1 MDNNLTSKTMSG
13 IVWKFAERIGYQL
26 VTAIVSIV
34 LARILMPEDYGIIA
48 IVTIFITLCDVFI
61 SNGFGNALIQKVNA
75 DEVDFSSVFYISLL
89 FSFVL
94 YILLFFVAPLI
105 AEFYNN
111 TLITIVLRIMG
122 LRLPIAAVYS
132 VQQAYVTR
140 KMQFRKFFVAT
151 LIGTLISGGVG
162 IGMAYGRLG
171 IWALVGQN
179 MSNMLVNMIVLFF
192 VVKWKPK
199 LIFSFRKV
207 KGLLSYGWKLMVSGL
222 LDTGYNEL
230 RGLVIGKFYTSSD
243 LAYYDQGKKYPSLIA
258 SNLNSSMNSVLLSA
272 MSKRQDDREKVKQAT
287 RKSIRLSAYLLMP
300 CMIGLACVAE
310 QFVHVIL
317 TDKWLPAVPFIQIM
331 CVVYAFY
338 PIHTANLTA
347 IQAMGRSDLFLLL
360 EVIKKVVG
368 IAGLI
373 ISMWFGVIWIAAT
386 LMITTVI
393 SSFINAFPNKKL
405 LNYGYLEQIKDIFP
419 AISISILMGIPI
431 YLMNYLPINSI
442 IILVLQVVIG
452 ILLYVLF
459 SVLFKIESF
468 HFLWGYIKVIFNKK
482 RKTKKIETIEYKDN
496 IEVISSKS
504 SNISYEQLLT
514 FLNKVDK
521 DFPTS
526 LSDKVNLEEYALKL
540 QTFATIFVEKYDDKI
555 VSLLAGYTK
564 NLENNIAYI
573 TVCATL
579 PEYRGKGLAKE
590 LFKQMFEYCQECG
603 ISAVHLYTSNKIA
616 EKMYRDL
623 GFVNYII
630 PDEPRPE
637 DVHLIYYFN

>member
-1 MDNNLTSKTMSG
+1 MNSNLTNKTMSG

-26 VTAIVSIV
+26 VTAIVSII

-94 YILLFFVAPLI
+94 YILLYFVAPLV
-105 AEFYNN
+105 AQFYNN

-140 KMQFRKFFVAT
+140 KMQFRKFFIAT

-162 IGMAYGRLG
+162 IGMAYSGLG
-171 IWALVGQN
+171 IWSLVGQN

-192 VVKWKPK
+192 VVEWRPK
-199 LIFSFRKV
+199 FVFSFKKV

-230 RGLVIGKFYTSSD
+230 RGLVIGKLYSSSD
-243 LAYYDQGKKYPSLIA
+243 LAYYDQGKKYPSLVA

-272 MSKRQDDREKVKQAT
+272 MSKRQDDREKIKQAT

-300 CMIGLACVAE
+300 CMIGMACVAE

-347 IQAMGRSDLFLLL
+347 IQAMGRSDLFLIL
-360 EVIKKVVG
+360 EIIKKVVG
-368 IAGLI
+368 IAGLL

-386 LMITTVI
+386 MMITTII

-405 LNYGYLEQIKDIFP
+405 LNYSYWEQIKDILP
-419 AISISILMGIPI
+419 AIGLAILMGIPV
-431 YLMNYLPINSI
+431 YLLNYLPINAI
-442 IILVLQVVIG
+442 IILILQVVTGVI
-452 ILLYVLF
+452 LYVLL
-459 SVLFKIESF
+459 SILFKIDSF
-468 HFLWGYIKVIFNKK
+468 KFLRGFLKGFLGKRHKQILAVSDERQSNEIKLEHLDYEDNQEISIE
-482 RKTKKIETIEYKDN
+482 KTKNTEEDN
-496 IEVISSKS
+496 E
-504 SNISYEQLLT
+504 
-514 FLNKVDK
+514 DK
-521 DFPTS
+521 
-526 LSDKVNLEEYALKL
+526 
-540 QTFATIFVEKYDDKI
+540 
-555 VSLLAGYTK
+555 
-564 NLENNIAYI
+564 
-573 TVCATL
+573 
-579 PEYRGKGLAKE
+579 
-590 LFKQMFEYCQECG
+590 
-603 ISAVHLYTSNKIA
+603 
-616 EKMYRDL
+616 
-623 GFVNYII
+623 
-630 PDEPRPE
+630 
-637 DVHLIYYFN
+637 